1 MRAAASPRSSCGSSA
16 PTDAAV
22 WVHVL
27 LRARYDE
34 HGAVSEIVHAVRDI
48 SERKAQ
54 EAQLREARARFEL
67 AFEHAPIGMAL
78 AGPSTGVFIKVNRE
92 LCRYARLLA
101 TSS

>member
-1 MRAAASPRSSCGSSA
+1 MRAGGVAEVDLRVLGADGRC
-16 PTDAAV
+16 V

-34 HGAVSEIVHAVRDI
+34 RGAVSEIVHAVRDI

-78 AGPSTGVFIKVNRE
+78 AGP
-92 LCRYARLLA
+92 
-101 TSS
+101 